1 MLSEEEAKN
10 IKTQIIQQIDSTFP
24 EDKKNQ
30 AKQEVD
36 SMGIPQLEEFLEK
49 NNLVK
54 EQGQEGNPPQQCIF
68 CAIASGQSDSVKLD
82 ENDEAVA
89 VLEINPI
96 SNAHTLVIPKNH
108 ISNAEGITEKI
119 KELAKKVSE
128 KIGKKLSPKEILI
141 SNSNLFGHEIINVL
155 PVYENENM
163 NSQRH
168 QAKKEELENVEESL
182 REKPEPEKIVKPKV
196 KKIKE
201 KLWLPKRIP

>member
-36 SMGIPQLEEFLEK
+36 SMGIPQLEEFLK
-49 NNLVK
+49 QNNLVK
-54 EQGQEGNPPQQCIF
+54 EQGQKESSQQQCIF

-82 ENDEAVA
+82 ENEEAVA

-96 SNAHTLVIPKNH
+96 SNGHTLIIPKAH
-108 ISNAEGITEKI
+108 ISNAGEITEKV

-128 KIGKKLSPKEILI
+128 KIKKQLSPKDVLI
-141 SNSNLFGHEIINVL
+141 SNSNLFGHEIINLL
-155 PVYENENM
+155 PVYENETI
-163 NSQRH
+163 NSPRR
-168 QAKKEELENVEESL
+168 QATKEELENVEENL
-182 REKPEPEKIVKPKV
+182 REKPEPEKIEQPKT

>member
-10 IKTQIIQQIDSTFP
+10 IKTQIIGQIDSTFP

-36 SMGIPQLEEFLEK
+36 SMGIGQLEEFLEK
-49 NNLVK
+49 NNLMK
-54 EQGQEGNPPQQCIF
+54 KQSQSESPQQQCIF

-96 SNAHTLVIPKNH
+96 SSGHTLVIPKNH
-108 ISNAEGITEKI
+108 IPNAKGFTEKI
-119 KELAKKVSE
+119 KELSKKISE
-128 KIGKKLSPKEILI
+128 KIKKQLSPKDILS
-141 SNSNLFGHEIINVL
+141 SNSNLFGHEIINIL

-163 NSQRH
+163 NSPRH
-168 QAKKEELENVEESL
+168 QAKKEELENVEENL
-182 REKPEPEKIVKPKV
+182 REKHEPEKIVKPKT